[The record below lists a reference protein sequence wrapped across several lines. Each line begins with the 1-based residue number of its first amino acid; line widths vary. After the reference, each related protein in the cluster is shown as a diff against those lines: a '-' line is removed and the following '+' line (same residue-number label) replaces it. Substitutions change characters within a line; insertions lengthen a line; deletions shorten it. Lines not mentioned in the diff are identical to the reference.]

1 MEGDY
6 NGHTNSNMEAQEYH
20 QLIKQEIIEVFQLPE
35 KWECSYVPWYHY
47 LLMVTIG
54 CNIVW
59 VKFSDSQV
67 QRIGWFIVV
76 AGLFVGKN

>member
-35 KWECSYVPWYHY
+35 KWECSYVP
-47 LLMVTIG
+47 
-54 CNIVW
+54 
-59 VKFSDSQV
+59 
-67 QRIGWFIVV
+67 
-76 AGLFVGKN
+76 